1 MDLTQYYLD
10 LEKLKF
16 LEKEE
21 ASRIHE
27 YYRDMIYTY
36 EDGRKNIA
44 ISFFNT
50 LNNNGFLVNIRDGKL
65 GLVLNE
71 NNSIN
76 TRLRR

>member
-10 LEKLKF
+10 LEKLKY

-21 ASRIHE
+21 ASKIHE

-44 ISFFNT
+44 ISLFNT
-50 LNNNGFLVNIRDGKL
+50 LNNNGYLKNIRDEKL
-65 GLVLNE
+65 GLILDG

-76 TRLRR
+76 S

>member
-21 ASRIHE
+21 AIRIHE

-50 LNNNGFLVNIRDGKL
+50 LNNNGFLVNIRDEKL